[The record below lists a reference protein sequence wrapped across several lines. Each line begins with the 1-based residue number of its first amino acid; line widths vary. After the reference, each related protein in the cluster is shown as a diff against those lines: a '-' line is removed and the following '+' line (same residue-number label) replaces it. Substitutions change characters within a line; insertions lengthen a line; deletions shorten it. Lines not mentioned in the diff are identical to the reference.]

1 MAPAEGFWSTEQ
13 KSKLKIQNKD
23 KKEHIDKEHKE
34 KKTIIEGDTQEIER
48 DLEIKQNIAN
58 RK

>member
-1 MAPAEGFWSTEQ
+1 MAPAESFWSTEQ
-13 KSKLKIQNKD
+13 KSKLKIQSKD

-34 KKTIIEGDTQEIER
+34 KKTIIERDTQEIER

>member
-1 MAPAEGFWSTEQ
+1 M
-13 KSKLKIQNKD
+13 KIQNKD

>member
-1 MAPAEGFWSTEQ
+1 MDNEY
-13 KSKLKIQNKD
+13 
-23 KKEHIDKEHKE
+23 KE
-34 KKTIIEGDTQEIER
+34 KKTIIEGNTQEIER

>member
-1 MAPAEGFWSTEQ
+1 M
-13 KSKLKIQNKD
+13 
-23 KKEHIDKEHKE
+23 DKEHKE
-34 KKTIIEGDTQEIER
+34 KKTIIEKDTQGIEK